1 MSVATQYY
9 VITLGVYFFVYVILE
24 LGYNLQFG
32 IAGIINIAFYV
43 MVALGGYMAAVVSM
57 GPHDYTQEYILGA
70 HLPFPLPLL
79 VGGLTGAFL
88 SAILGLI
95 VLRRLRDQ
103 YLAIVTLVIAQMA
116 WQFVGNFQPLFN
128 GFLGLANVSRP
139 LDTVLNLPP
148 LQYQYVFLVISAVF
162 AVLAFVFMEF
172 VAQSPFGRVLR
183 AVREDDTVA
192 ATFGKDVFKLRMIAF
207 IVGGFMAGVGGGLLG
222 EFLGTIA
229 PSIWTVPEAFVVIA
243 ALLIGGRGNN
253 WGAVLGA
260 LILPVGIYEL
270 TQFIPTMGDTTNL
283 IDAFRWIVIGV
294 LVCLFL
300 WFRPQGL
307 LAERKT
313 RYPAVRPTAVDEADS
328 VGTMRPEEI
337 VG

>member
-1 MSVATQYY
+1 MSASFQYY
-9 VITLGVYFFVYVILE
+9 VITLGVYFFIYVVLE

-32 IAGIINIAFYV
+32 LAGIINIAFYV
-43 MVALGGYMAAVVSM
+43 MVALGGYMAAVVAM
-57 GPHDYTQEYILGA
+57 GPHDYTQQYILGA
-70 HLPFPLPLL
+70 HLPFPVPLL
-79 VGGLTGAFL
+79 VGGLTGALL

-95 VLRRLRDQ
+95 VLHRLKDQ
-103 YLAIVTLVIAQMA
+103 YLAIVTLVIAQMS

-128 GFLGLANVSRP
+128 GFLGLANVPRP

-148 LQYQYVFLVISAVF
+148 LQYQYVFLVICAIV
-162 AVLAFVFMEF
+162 AILAFIFMQL
-172 VAQSPFGRVLR
+172 VSSSPFGRVLR
-183 AVREDDTVA
+183 AIREDETVA

-207 IVGGFMAGVGGGLLG
+207 IVGGFLAGVGGGLTA
-222 EFLGTIA
+222 EYLGTIA
-229 PSIWTVPEAFVVIA
+229 PSIWSVPEAFVVIA
-243 ALLIGGRGNN
+243 ALLIGGNGNN

-260 LILPVGIYEL
+260 LVLPVGIYEL

-307 LAERKT
+307 LAERKA
-313 RYPAVRPTAVDEADS
+313 RYPGVEDQLNESDTVAA
-328 VGTMRPEEI
+328 MQPEEV

>member
-1 MSVATQYY
+1 MSASFQYY
-9 VITLGVYFFVYVILE
+9 VITLAVYFFIYIVLE

-32 IAGIINIAFYV
+32 MAGIINIAFYV
-43 MVALGGYMAAVVSM
+43 TVAVGGYMAAVVAM
-57 GPHDYTQEYILGA
+57 GPHDYTQQYVLGA
-70 HLPFPLPLL
+70 HLPFPLPLV

-88 SAILGLI
+88 SAVLGLI

-103 YLAIVTLVIAQMA
+103 YLAIVTLVVAQMS

-128 GFLGLANVSRP
+128 GFLGLANVPRP
-139 LDTVLNLPP
+139 LDSVLNLPP
-148 LQYQYVFLVISAVF
+148 LQYQYVFLVICAAV
-162 AVLAFVFMEF
+162 AVLAFIFMQL
-172 VAQSPFGRVLR
+172 VSASPFGRVLR
-183 AVREDDTVA
+183 AIREDETVA
-192 ATFGKDVFKLRMIAF
+192 ATFGKDVFRLRMIAF
-207 IVGGFMAGVGGGLLG
+207 IVGGFLAGVGGGLTA
-222 EFLGTIA
+222 EYLGTIA
-229 PSIWTVPEAFVVIA
+229 PSIWSVPEAFVVIA
-243 ALLIGGRGNN
+243 ALLIGGTGNN

-260 LILPVGIYEL
+260 LVLPVGIYEL
-270 TQFIPTMGDTTNL
+270 TQFIPAMGNTTNL

-313 RYPAVRPTAVDEADS
+313 RYPGVEDRPSQGETVTA
-328 VGTMRPEEI
+328 MQPEEI